1 MIIVSQTCPPIIFPD
16 LLITSCPTLLCTR
29 GVPNENKMRHNLPFR
44 NNITIE
50 IQNMLP
56 LAWSRRNGFFRSRSR
71 SRLRNSQSVC
81 LQTLPMLFFL
91 HSHCFEVYK
100 LGLLYAYVS
109 PVIFYQD
116 KRRPRKN
123 TKPNN
128 KHYKKGLI
136 KFDAVVLKLCAYK
149 HFRDLFLFLLLI
161 VKHSFFC

>member
-71 SRLRNSQSVC
+71 SRLRNSHSVC
-81 LQTLPMLFFL
+81 LQTLPTQFISLVVSKIINSACVTRTTTDILTSQWWHFL
-91 HSHCFEVYK
+91 ITVNLVDEHEKTRNLITNTTKKELSYLMQSIWIYARRYISAIHIY
-100 LGLLYAYVS
+100 LY
-109 PVIFYQD
+109 
-116 KRRPRKN
+116 
-123 TKPNN
+123 
-128 KHYKKGLI
+128 
-136 KFDAVVLKLCAYK
+136 C
-149 HFRDLFLFLLLI
+149 
-161 VKHSFFC
+161 